1 MPNLTEEQLQS
12 YYSRIHSNDR
22 EILNSDTCSCIFCR
36 QTYSA
41 RDISDWISN
50 PDGTLNAICPICG
63 MDTVIGDRK
72 QGRIDHDD
80 LKEINLR
87 FFGEDFMEKHPEALK
102 KYVRRYRTG
111 QISKKQVNENL
122 FKHYLTI
129 MADNGD
135 HDAIFALASLYF
147 YGTEW
152 TKKDP
157 QMALALYTKPCMKT
171 DGFALTQ
178 VGQLLQSGYLKTVDH
193 QKAMEYYAK
202 GMALEIGLASLK
214 FADCYFYGLGVDVD
228 YDMAFAIYSYL
239 FGDYLRDW
247 VNTKGKISATFGDI
261 CYRLGFCYDYGC
273 GIEPDARTALRYYLV
288 AAYAYSVCDNPD
300 DHDFHDI
307 GRNAELV
314 QRKIG
319 DIAKDNELVKGEPCG
334 DIETLLD
341 SVDWALCERILPAQ
355 RCILHIESYDE
366 DTKRLELTVHSKDKQ
381 FIVDCEDLYAGF
393 ISGPTRWV
401 ICGNIIDNV
410 ENNAEFNHV
419 EIENGE
425 LRFSRKTKD
434 KEIVVLRV
442 ETTDYP
448 NDEEDQEIN
457 EGNVA

>member
-12 YYSRIHSNDR
+12 YYSRIRSNDR
-22 EILNSDTCSCIFCR
+22 EILNSDTCSCVFCR

-41 RDISDWISN
+41 RDISDWIRN
-50 PDGTLNAICPICG
+50 PDGTLNAVCPICG

-87 FFGEDFMEKHPEALK
+87 FFGEDYMEKHPEALK
-102 KYVRRYRTG
+102 KYIRRYRTG

-122 FKHYLTI
+122 FKHYLTVL
-129 MADNGD
+129 ADNDD

-178 VGQLLQSGYLKTVDH
+178 IGQLLQSGYLKTVDH

-202 GMALEIGLASLK
+202 GMALEIGLASMK
-214 FADCYFYGLGVDVD
+214 FGDCYFYGLGVDKD
-228 YDMAFAIYSYL
+228 YDMAFAIHSYL
-239 FGDYLRDW
+239 FADFLRDW
-247 VNTKGKISATFGDI
+247 IRTKGKISATFGDI
-261 CYRLGFCYDYGC
+261 CYRLGYCYDYGR
-273 GIEPDARTALRYYLV
+273 GIDQDARTALRYYLV
-288 AAYAYSVCDNPD
+288 AAYAFSVCNSPD
-300 DHDFHDI
+300 DHDFHDL
-307 GRNAELV
+307 GRNVELV

-319 DIAKDNELVKGEPCG
+319 DIAKDNDLEKGGPCG

-341 SVDWALCERILPAQ
+341 SVSWALCDGLLPNQ
-355 RCILHIESYDE
+355 RYIFHVNHYDD
-366 DTKRLELTVHSKDKQ
+366 DTKRLDFTIYSKDQQ

-393 ISGPTRWV
+393 IDGPTHWV
-401 ICGNIIDNV
+401 VFGNVIDCV

-425 LRFSRKTKD
+425 LRITKKTKD
-434 KEIVVLRV
+434 KEMIVLRL
-442 ETTDYP
+442 ETSEYP
-448 NDEEDQEIN
+448 SNEEEDEDDKRN
-457 EGNVA
+457 AA